1 MDFEI
6 YLGGIAKFVG
16 YLAVIYGF
24 YRVISQD
31 WGKKRKE
38 ISEAKIKAEA
48 DSHAPIAEK
57 IDAMRE
63 ELSGQIKSI
72 KDELDE
78 IRKEQQSD
86 RDLNKQIARLSL
98 AMADENGERSGA
110 NGKTKKAAQDLREI
124 LLQRA

>member
-1 MDFEI
+1 MDFEV

-31 WGKKRKE
+31 WSKKRKE

-48 DSHAPIAEK
+48 DSHAPIVEK

-63 ELSGQIKSI
+63 ELSGQIKSV
-72 KDELDE
+72 KNELDE

-86 RDLNKQIARLSL
+86 RDLNKQVARLSL
-98 AMADENGERSGA
+98 AMADENGERSGT

>member
-31 WGKKRKE
+31 WSKKRKE

-48 DSHAPIAEK
+48 DSHAPIVEK

-63 ELSGQIKSI
+63 ELSGQIKSV
-72 KDELDE
+72 KNELDE

-98 AMADENGERSGA
+98 AMADENGERSGT

>member
-48 DSHAPIAEK
+48 DSHAPIVEK

-63 ELSGQIKSI
+63 ELSGQIKSV
-72 KDELDE
+72 KDELDK

-98 AMADENGERSGA
+98 AMADENGERSGT